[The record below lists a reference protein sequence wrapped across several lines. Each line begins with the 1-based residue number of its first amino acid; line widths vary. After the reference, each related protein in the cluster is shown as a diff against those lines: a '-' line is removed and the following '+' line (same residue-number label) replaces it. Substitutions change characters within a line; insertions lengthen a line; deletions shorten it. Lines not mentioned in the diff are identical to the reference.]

1 MNNKLMDILD
11 VIKYIVVSMV
21 LFFVMIGI
29 SLYFWISFGSTLE
42 QRYKNTDWSAYYAVK
57 EDYYHNFKPSGE
69 AEDTWYKYDIK
80 SDNWFQIEDDD
91 LPYQLAIRDM
101 KSDHWYSNTWSEG
114 SPFSDFRES
123 KSFEEYLDS
132 KVA

>member
-1 MNNKLMDILD
+1 M
-11 VIKYIVVSMV
+11 S
-21 LFFVMIGI
+21 
-29 SLYFWISFGSTLE
+29 S
-42 QRYKNTDWSAYYAVK
+42 YYVVK
-57 EDYYHNFKPSGE
+57 EDYYCNFKPSGE

-123 KSFEEYLDS
+123 ESFEEYLNS